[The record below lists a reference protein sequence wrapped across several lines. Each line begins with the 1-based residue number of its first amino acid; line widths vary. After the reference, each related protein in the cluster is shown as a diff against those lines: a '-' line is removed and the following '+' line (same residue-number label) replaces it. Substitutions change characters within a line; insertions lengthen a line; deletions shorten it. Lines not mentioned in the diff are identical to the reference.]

1 MNFRQ
6 AAAMICASALLGWL
20 ALAHSPAA
28 AQTAKSAESG
38 LVTKAPPPKPIDY
51 DKLTQEATDLL
62 SRYIKINTTNPP
74 GNELAAAN
82 MLKEVFLANG
92 IAATVWQSRPG
103 HAIVA
108 AHLLAQGSHTQHPL
122 LLG

>member
-6 AAAMICASALLGWL
+6 AAAIMCASALFGWL

-28 AQTAKSAESG
+28 AQTSKSAESG

-51 DKLTQEATDLL
+51 DKLTQEATDLF

-74 GNELAAAN
+74 GNELAAAT

-103 HAIVA
+103 RGIGARVCA
-108 AHLLAQGSHTQHPL
+108 AKGGIQRHSSC
-122 LLG
+122 

>member
-20 ALAHSPAA
+20 ALAHCPAA
-28 AQTAKSAESG
+28 AQTSKSDESG

-82 MLKEVFLANG
+82 ILKDVFLPN
-92 IAATVWQSRPG
+92 IIPPTVCQPPPRPG
-103 HAIVA
+103 
-108 AHLLAQGSHTQHPL
+108 T
-122 LLG
+122 